1 MTWTRARGTGRPD
14 ESTTIPATCPASAN
28 AATETNTIIPAAQT
42 RAAHEPYKRE
52 CPPALF
58 ELRRGLAVALAKAET
73 CKGVSGDE
81 VPRKEDEV
89 PRKEKETDT
98 RASFRR
104 AYAPMAVN
112 GPGRPGILA
121 RGSSRAPC
129 AFPFPYPTLRVAT
142 AEPWPPAQPG
152 RPGAVPPPFPLRPP
166 PGL

>member
-73 CKGVSGDE
+73 SKGVLAVE
-81 VPRKEDEV
+81 APRKEDEV
-89 PRKEKETDT
+89 PRKEKVSDT
-98 RASFRR
+98 RASLRR
-104 AYAPMAVN
+104 PHAPI
-112 GPGRPGILA
+112 PLHRP
-121 RGSSRAPC
+121 S
-129 AFPFPYPTLRVAT
+129 
-142 AEPWPPAQPG
+142 
-152 RPGAVPPPFPLRPP
+152 PPPLPATQHTLAPLTLP
-166 PGL
+166 